1 MGSIVALNG
10 SICKK
15 AGVWNMQWETGEIAA
30 WSYCSEE
37 CGCVGVWAVFRT
49 SCARG
54 SWLGFSTGMPVS
66 KTRNSSSQYGLL
78 SRAFSVLSHLERS
91 DSGLSRLVLGRNLEL
106 CMASCLKLRIAGPG
120 RSRLTRALFFCILC
134 T

>member
-49 SCARG
+49 S
-54 SWLGFSTGMPVS
+54 
-66 KTRNSSSQYGLL
+66 
-78 SRAFSVLSHLERS
+78 
-91 DSGLSRLVLGRNLEL
+91 
-106 CMASCLKLRIAGPG
+106 
-120 RSRLTRALFFCILC
+120 LC
-134 T
+134 TWILAGILDGDAGL